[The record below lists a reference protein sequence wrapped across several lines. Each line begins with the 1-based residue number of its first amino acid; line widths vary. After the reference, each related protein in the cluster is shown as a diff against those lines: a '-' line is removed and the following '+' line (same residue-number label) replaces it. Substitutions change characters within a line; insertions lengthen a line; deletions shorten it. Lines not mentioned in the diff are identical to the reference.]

1 MGAPEAF
8 MRYEEVSD
16 WEIKQKFTSLTEPV
30 IGRERSF
37 QLIEIIKHLEEV
49 KNMREFTSIINKM
62 FLKQVV

>member
-1 MGAPEAF
+1 

-16 WEIKQKFTSLTEPV
+16 WEIKQKFMSLTEPV